1 MQSNVKITPM
11 VQQYLEIK
19 GQFLDALLLFRLGD
33 FYEAFFDDAKL
44 VSKTLQLVLTARNGI
59 PMAGIPYHALDNY
72 LKRLVEA
79 GFKVAICDQMEDSAL
94 AKGIVRREVTRVVT
108 PGTVIEENL
117 VDMNSSNFLAAVW
130 EDKDFFACLL
140 DISTGESYVFVR
152 NSWEQIV
159 DLFQKRGITQLL
171 VPEQQEWDLRSA
183 PLKKR
188 MPALFVE
195 KLPDWYFHK
204 EEAREQIKRFFK
216 VSYLDYLELPTS
228 AQTLYGAVLKYL
240 ENQYMTAVDH
250 FRPPILVRDHT
261 TLWMDFATIDH
272 LNLIHRES
280 GSAGTSLYDI
290 LNETAT
296 PMGSRLLKQ
305 WILFPLREVS
315 EIEKRLD
322 RIDALLAKPAKME
335 SLKEILAG
343 YFDLERIASRISY
356 GKVNPKD
363 LAGLRQSL
371 FDITLLNE
379 ILTEYKDPK
388 QVLPR
393 PEGLPDLQNLLET
406 AIKETPSRAVGE
418 GEVIG
423 EGFDPELD
431 EIRELYLHSDN
442 ALRALEF
449 QERER
454 TGIGS
459 LKVSYNSVFGY
470 YIEVPK
476 SQTSR
481 VPPDYERR
489 QTLVAS
495 ERYMSPALKPLEE
508 KLLNA
513 RERLAFLE
521 KRAYLRLIELLK
533 PFIPK
538 IQAIS
543 ERVAVLDVACALAF
557 CALKRRFKRPSF
569 SPDRIL
575 EIHQGRHPVIEQNQD
590 FFIPNDLRLDKDHRF
605 VILTGPN
612 MAGKSTFLRQAAVIV
627 VMAQMGCFVP
637 VESAKVPI
645 FDRIFTR
652 IGARDD
658 LSSGKS
664 TFLVEMTETA
674 AILNNA
680 TDRSLI
686 ILDEIGRGTSTYDG
700 ISIAWVVSEYIL
712 NAIGAYCVF
721 ATHYNELT
729 ELGSLYPGI
738 HNFRIKVTEEN
749 GEVLFLYKVE
759 EGAADRSYGIE
770 VARIAGLPPEVIARA
785 NQVLETIT
793 AENRLESKVRV
804 LGSSELE
811 KMKQKLSR
819 SKRVIRNQMSFFD
832 KEDFST

>member
-19 GQFLDALLLFRLGD
+19 GQFQDAILLFRLGD

-44 VSKTLQLVLTARNGI
+44 VSKTLQLVLTARNSI

-79 GFKVAICDQMEDSAL
+79 GFKVAICDQMEDPAL

-117 VDMNSSNFLAAVW
+117 VDMNNHNFLASVC
-130 EDKDFFACLL
+130 EDQDFYTCLL
-140 DISTGESYVFVR
+140 DISTGESYAFVR
-152 NSWEQIV
+152 KNWEQIF
-159 DLFQKRGITQLL
+159 DLFQKNGITQLL
-171 VPEQQEWDLRSA
+171 VPEQQDWVLRMA
-183 PLKKR
+183 PIKKR
-188 MPALFVE
+188 MPSLFIE
-195 KLPDWYFHK
+195 TLPDWYFHK
-204 EEAREQIKRFFK
+204 EEAQEQIKRLFK
-216 VSYLDYLELPTS
+216 VAYLDFLELPGP

-240 ENQYMTAVDH
+240 ENQFMTAVDH
-250 FRPPILVRDHT
+250 FRPPTLIREQT
-261 TLWMDFATIDH
+261 TLWMDYATIDH

-290 LNETAT
+290 MNETAT
-296 PMGSRLLKQ
+296 PMGSRLLKR

-322 RIDALLAKPAKME
+322 RVDILLSDSSRME
-335 SLKEILAG
+335 TLRGHLAR

-356 GKVNPKD
+356 GKANPKD

-371 FDITLLNE
+371 SDIPFLNE
-379 ILTEYKDPK
+379 VLEAYEDPK
-388 QVLPR
+388 GAIPR
-393 PEGLPDLQNLLET
+393 PEALSELLNLLESSLQENPHR
-406 AIKETPSRAVGE
+406 IVGE
-418 GEVIG
+418 GEVIR

-431 EIRELYLHSDN
+431 EIRDLYLHSD
-442 ALRALEF
+442 RALKALE
-449 QERER
+449 QEERER

-459 LKVSYNSVFGY
+459 LKISHNSVFGY
-470 YIEVPK
+470 YIEVSK
-476 SQTSR
+476 TQSSR

-495 ERYMSPALKPLEE
+495 ERYISPALKPIEE

-513 RERLAFLE
+513 RERMTFLE
-521 KRAYLRLIELLK
+521 KRAYLQLMERLK
-533 PFIPK
+533 PFIPE
-538 IQAIS
+538 IQTLS
-543 ERVAVLDVACALAF
+543 ERVSVLDLALSFAF
-557 CALKRRFKRPSF
+557 CAQKRDFKRPSF
-569 SPDRIL
+569 SPERQLAIR
-575 EIHQGRHPVIEQNQD
+575 QGRHPVIEQNQD

-605 VILTGPN
+605 IILTGPN
-612 MAGKSTFLRQAAVIV
+612 MAGKSTYLRQAAVIT
-627 VMAQMGCFVP
+627 VMAQIGSFVP
-637 VESAKVPI
+637 AESAELPI

-712 NAIGAYCVF
+712 NAIGAYCIF

-729 ELGSLYPGI
+729 ELGALYPGI

-770 VARIAGLPPEVIARA
+770 VARIAGLPPEVITRA

-793 AENRLESKVRV
+793 TENRLESKVRV
-804 LGSSELE
+804 LGSTELE
-811 KMKQKLSR
+811 KMKQKLLR
-819 SKRVIRNQMSFFD
+819 SKRINRYQMTFFD
-832 KEDFST
+832 KADFEV